1 MAYQETTATSYV
13 SRLGG
18 SFKKIF
24 SGLMMVVAGTV
35 LLWWNEGRAVK
46 TGDMLGEAQQACV
59 EAGNIQQLNPKLN
72 GKLVHATG
80 LATTTD
86 SVGDP
91 QFGVGAAGALRVS
104 RHVEYYQW
112 EEETKTETKEKVGG
126 SKEETTTYTYKQGWS
141 RNPVKSE
148 NFKDPQY
155 QRSNFILIDVQ
166 SAAFQA
172 QNVTLGAYKLPQSM
186 VNAIQ
191 ADEHLKLDLGDAV
204 LEEYNRTI
212 TQLKEHEYA
221 DVSRPQPTAADSA
234 SGLEKAAGR
243 AVDRASDALGSYTY
257 VHERDN
263 ELYIGRNPRRPEVG
277 DVRITFT
284 KTMPREVTVIGKVSG
299 GTLGPFIAGNGKE
312 FQAVR
317 DGSVEARDIFKQEE
331 SSNGTWTWI
340 LRLAGLLV
348 VIGGLKSM
356 FSMLY
361 VLFKFLPF
369 LASVV
374 EMGVSIVSG
383 ALGFGWSL
391 AVIAVAW
398 LFYRPLLSVGLLC
411 VAAAVVAVVWR
422 RGRDKRRKAATVP
435 TAPAA

>member
-1 MAYQETTATSYV
+1 MAYQETTTTGYA

-18 SFKKIF
+18 SFKGVF

-46 TGDMLGEAQQACV
+46 TSDMLGEAQKTCV
-59 EAGNIQQLNPKLN
+59 EAGDIQRVNPKLS

-86 SVGDP
+86 SVSDP
-91 QFGVGAAGALRVS
+91 QFGIGVAGALRVS
-104 RHVEYYQW
+104 RHVEFYQW
-112 EEETKTETKEKVGG
+112 QEEAKKETKEKVGG

-141 RNPVKSE
+141 RTPVKSE

-172 QNVTLGAYKLPQSM
+172 QNVTLGAYKLPPSM

-191 ADEHLKLDLGDAV
+191 AGEHLKLDLSDAT
-204 LEEYNRTI
+204 LKEYNRTI
-212 TQLKEHEYA
+212 TQLKEHEYSG
-221 DVSRPQPTAADSA
+221 VPKPQPTAADTA
-234 SGLEKAAGR
+234 TGVEKTAAQ
-243 AVDRASDALGSYTY
+243 AVDRASDALGAYTY
-257 VHERDN
+257 VHQRDN

-284 KTMPREVTVIGKVSG
+284 KTMPREVTVIAKVSG
-299 GTLGPFIAGNGKE
+299 SSLAPFIAGNGKE

-317 DGSVEARDIFKQEE
+317 DGSVDAGDIFKQEQ
-331 SSNGTWTWI
+331 SSNTTWTWL

-348 VIGGLKSM
+348 VIGGFKSM

-361 VLFKFLPF
+361 MLFKFLPF

-374 EMGVSIVSG
+374 EMGVTVVSS

-391 AVIAVAW
+391 VVIAVAW
-398 LFYRPLLSVGLLC
+398 LFYRPLLSVALLC
-411 VAAAVVAVVWR
+411 VAAAAVYFVWK
-422 RGRDKRRKAATVP
+422 RGRDKKRRTATPPAMP
-435 TAPAA
+435 TA